1 MLCEEIR
8 QSLSA
13 YIDDALTLPA
23 RVAMDEHLDRCPVCR
38 DEMVKLRSVTR
49 SLGALRL
56 PAPPADL
63 ITSVSNAVH
72 DRGGCAPPE
81 LRDLLSL
88 SAFRAFLSPGYFPTA
103 LARWRR

>member
-23 RVAMDEHLDRCPVCR
+23 RVAMDEHVDRCPVCR
-38 DEMVKLRSVTR
+38 DELVKLRSVTR
-49 SLGALRL
+49 SLGALPA

-63 ITSVSNAVH
+63 ITTVSNAVLTEAAAS
-72 DRGGCAPPE
+72 RQAPRPSFAQ
-81 LRDLLSL
+81 RV
-88 SAFRAFLSPGYFPTA
+88 SALC
-103 LARWRR
+103 